1 MKSAAT
7 RRPSATERALTRV
20 VTATPLLEGAGFPV
34 RRPVPQAGLIQ
45 VDPFLLLDHMGPVD
59 WAPGEALGAPDHP
72 HRGFETVTYLL
83 EGRMQHRDSA
93 GHVAELGPGDVQW
106 MTAGGGIV
114 HSELPHPEFKAAGGR
129 LHGFQIWV
137 NLPSHRKMT
146 SPRYQ
151 GRPAGEIP
159 TARNSDGRVTVKV
172 IAGESMGVRGTV
184 DTHNPITYLHF
195 TLQPGATLVQPLSA
209 ANNALVYVFAG
220 RARVGHEAHMVV
232 EGQMAMLGS
241 GDGVP
246 LAADPSAA
254 SVAELLLLAGRPL
267 GEPVVRH
274 GPFVM
279 NTREQIQEA
288 IRDYQAGRMA

>member
-1 MKSAAT
+1 MKGAAT
-7 RRPSATERALTRV
+7 RQPSATERAVTRV
-20 VTATPLLEGAGFPV
+20 VTAAPLLEGAGFPV
-34 RRPVPQAGLIQ
+34 RRPIPQAGLIQ

-59 WAPGEALGAPDHP
+59 WAPGQALGAPDHP

-114 HSELPHPEFKAAGGR
+114 HSELPHPAFKAAGGR

-137 NLPSHRKMT
+137 NLPSHQKMI

-151 GRPAGEIP
+151 GLPANEIP
-159 TARNSDGRVTVKV
+159 TAQSADGRVTVKV
-172 IAGESMGVRGTV
+172 IAGESMGARGSI
-184 DTHNPITYLHF
+184 DTHSPITYLHF
-195 TLQPGATLVQPLSA
+195 AMQPGAALMQPLSA
-209 ANNALVYVFAG
+209 ADNALVYVFAG
-220 RARVGHEAHMVV
+220 QARLGLEASLVA

-241 GDGVP
+241 GEELC
-246 LAADPSAA
+246 LAVDPTATSAA
-254 SVAELLLLAGRPL
+254 QLLLLAGRPL
-267 GEPVVRH
+267 GEPVVRQ

-279 NTREQIQEA
+279 NTREQILEA
-288 IRDYQAGRMA
+288 IRDYQTGRMA